1 MRLIGHIQGSD
12 PAHLF
17 GDYLYA
23 QGVDNR
29 LDRSGGSDL
38 WEIWILSEDHLD
50 PAKVFLEQYLK
61 DPSNP
66 RFGVEA
72 ARAKDLRVQ
81 KAMEQRAYAQKME
94 QGAQAMQST
103 LRLPMGRW
111 TLGIMVLC
119 GIVFLMQSLGDEVY
133 KSLFYWLSISTMKPG
148 GGSIGLPE
156 VLRGEVW
163 RLVTPIFMH
172 GNFIHILFNLLWLK
186 DLGSVIEYRQGP
198 RRFMGVLLW
207 TAVVSN
213 LAQYWMSG
221 PLFLGISGVVFG
233 MLGYIWMQ
241 GRFDPRAGM
250 RLPQGVVFMMLLW
263 VFLGISG
270 SIESMTG
277 MRVANTAHVAGL
289 VAGCIMGIAVSFLFR
304 RHP

>member
-1 MRLIGHIQGSD
+1 M
-12 PAHLF
+12 
-17 GDYLYA
+17 
-23 QGVDNR
+23 
-29 LDRSGGSDL
+29 
-38 WEIWILSEDHLD
+38 D

-250 RLPQGVVFMMLLW
+250 RLPQGIVFMMLLW

-289 VAGCIMGIAVSFLFR
+289 VAGCIMGIAVSFLSR
-304 RHP
+304 RHS

>member
-12 PAHLF
+12 AAHLF

-50 PAKVFLEQYLK
+50 PAKVFLEQFLK

-66 RFGVEA
+66 RFGAEA

-103 LRLPMGRW
+103 LCLPMGRW

-133 KSLFYWLSISTMKPG
+133 KSLFYWLSISRMKPG

-221 PLFLGISGVVFG
+221 PLFLGISGVVLACLVIFG
-233 MLGYIWMQ
+233 C
-241 GRFDPRAGM
+241 RVDSTPRAGM

-289 VAGCIMGIAVSFLFR
+289 VAGCIMGIAVSFLSR

>member
-1 MRLIGHIQGSD
+1 M
-12 PAHLF
+12 P
-17 GDYLYA
+17 
-23 QGVDNR
+23 
-29 LDRSGGSDL
+29 
-38 WEIWILSEDHLD
+38 
-50 PAKVFLEQYLK
+50 
-61 DPSNP
+61 
-66 RFGVEA
+66 
-72 ARAKDLRVQ
+72 
-81 KAMEQRAYAQKME
+81 KMG

-119 GIVFLMQSLGDEVY
+119 GIVFLMQVLGTKFLIPLLLAFDFQDETRRW
-133 KSLFYWLSISTMKPG
+133 FYRP
-148 GGSIGLPE
+148 P
-156 VLRGEVW
+156 RGASW
-163 RLVTPIFMH
+163 RGVASSNTHFHADHFYP
-172 GNFIHILFNLLWLK
+172 ILFDLLWLK

-207 TAVVSN
+207 TALSQSGPI
-213 LAQYWMSG
+213 LDSG

-241 GRFDPRAGM
+241 VDSTARGL

-289 VAGCIMGIAVSFLFR
+289 VAGCIMGIAVSFLSR